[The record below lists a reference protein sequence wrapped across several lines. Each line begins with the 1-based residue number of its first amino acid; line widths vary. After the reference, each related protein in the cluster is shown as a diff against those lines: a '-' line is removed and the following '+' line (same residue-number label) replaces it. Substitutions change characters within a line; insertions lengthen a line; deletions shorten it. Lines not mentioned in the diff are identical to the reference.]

1 MRMRWRYALACS
13 LVLGGAALS
22 TSAQQLTTDIKYAT
36 GQNVV
41 PVFEGWIPNADGTF
55 SMVFGYFNRNWE
67 EEPIVPVG
75 SDNNIEPG
83 GPDRGQPTYFLPRR
97 RRTLFKVQVPKDWE
111 RKDLVWTLTVNGRS
125 EKVYGS
131 LLPVEEI
138 NERMFMAGGGLSP
151 VETDGNQP
159 PAIKIDPVAPVTLP
173 RPLTLTVSVSD
184 DGLPKPPPP
193 PKPSPDGVIRQTN
206 TVSNRSRGLTVT
218 FYQYRGPAKVIFDS
232 ADPIQVTA
240 GKTSVKALFTEP
252 GTYWLRAVAN
262 DGRLSTAADVTVT
275 VTPAS
280 SVRLLPWF
288 GRSTAFSFLQ
298 SPIADSRQ

>member
-1 MRMRWRYALACS
+1 MRMRLRYALAALACS
-13 LVLGGAALS
+13 VVLGSAAFS

-75 SDNNIEPG
+75 PDNNIEPG

-97 RRTLFKVQVPKDWE
+97 RRSLFKVQVPKDWG
-111 RKDLVWTLTVNGRS
+111 KQDLVWTLTVNGRT

-131 LLPVEEI
+131 LLAVEEI

-151 VETDGNQP
+151 VESDGNQP
-159 PAIKIDPVAPVTLP
+159 PSMKFDPVAPVTLP
-173 RPLTLTVSVSD
+173 RSLTLTASVSD

-206 TVSNRSRGLTVT
+206 TVSNRFRGLTVT
-218 FYQYRGPAKVIFDS
+218 FFQYRGPAKVTFDS
-232 ADPIQVTA
+232 ADPIRVTDGKIAVTA
-240 GKTSVKALFTEP
+240 RFTQP

-262 DGRLSTAADVTVT
+262 DGRLSTPADVTVT
-275 VTPAS
+275 VSAAS
-280 SVRLLPWF
+280 SARLLPWF
-288 GRSTAFSFLQ
+288 GLLDRLQFLLG
-298 SPIADSRQ
+298 

>member
-1 MRMRWRYALACS
+1 MRLRYALIALTCS
-13 LVLGGAALS
+13 LVMPGLGTG
-22 TSAQQLTTDIKYAT
+22 AQQLATAVQYAT

-75 SDNNIEPG
+75 PDNNIEPG

-97 RRTLFKVQVPKDWE
+97 RRSLFKVQVPNDWG
-111 RKDLVWTLTVNGRS
+111 RKDLVWTLTVNGRT

-151 VETDGNQP
+151 VESDGNQP
-159 PAIKIDPVAPVTLP
+159 PSIKVDAVAPLTLP
-173 RPLTLTVSVSD
+173 RPLTLTASVRD

-206 TVSNRSRGLTVT
+206 TVSNRTRGLTVT
-218 FYQYRGPAKVIFDS
+218 WFQYRGPSKVIFDS
-232 ADPIQVTA
+232 ADPISVTD
-240 GKTSVKALFTEP
+240 GKAVVAAQFTQP

-262 DGRLSTAADVTVT
+262 DGRLSTAADVNVT
-275 VTPAS
+275 VKSAS
-280 SVRLLPWF
+280 SARLLP
-288 GRSTAFSFLQ
+288 
-298 SPIADSRQ
+298 